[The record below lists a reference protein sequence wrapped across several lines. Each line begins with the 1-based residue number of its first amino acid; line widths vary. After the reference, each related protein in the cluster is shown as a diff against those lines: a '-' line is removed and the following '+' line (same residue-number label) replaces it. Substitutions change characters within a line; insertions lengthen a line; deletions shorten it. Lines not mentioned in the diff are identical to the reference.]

1 MPWEE
6 LKPMDLKVM
15 FIAAYLAERD
25 TFNQLCRDYQVSERL
40 AAWVECYEAEGPRGL
55 EERSRCQHN
64 QTYVVPL
71 AIISVS
77 DFSSHQK

>member
-25 TFNQLCRDYQVSERL
+25 TFSQLCRDYQVSRKTG
-40 AAWVECYEAEGPRGL
+40 Y
-55 EERSRCQHN
+55 
-64 QTYVVPL
+64 
-71 AIISVS
+71 
-77 DFSSHQK
+77 D

>member
-25 TFNQLCRDYQVSERL
+25 TFSQLCRDYQVSRKTGYDWT
-40 AAWVECYEAEGPRGL
+40 AVEHRE
-55 EERSRCQHN
+55 N
-64 QTYVVPL
+64 QKEFRT
-71 AIISVS
+71 A
-77 DFSSHQK
+77 D